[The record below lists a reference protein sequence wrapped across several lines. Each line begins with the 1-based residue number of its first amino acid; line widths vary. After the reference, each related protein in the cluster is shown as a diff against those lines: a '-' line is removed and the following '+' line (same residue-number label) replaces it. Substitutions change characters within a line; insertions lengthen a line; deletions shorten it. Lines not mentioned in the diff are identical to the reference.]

1 MQKAAGWLM
10 AAAFVLIVAI
20 VGLNAGHLTQGI
32 NYQQNMPQA
41 GASVALGLLVV
52 TLFVERS
59 SAVVNA
65 LLFGDAQRNADLKL
79 RNVEDADL
87 APAQQELAS
96 VMTRKE
102 RVRLLFSFASGIL
115 ISVAGVR
122 TLQGLLAIASPPVPP
137 LTPLFEAVDVVL
149 TAGLIA
155 GGSNG
160 LAFLVQLLK
169 DMATDP
175 SRAETRHIKAPLATT
190 G

>member
-1 MQKAAGWLM
+1 LEKAAGWLI
-10 AAAFVLIVAI
+10 AAGFVLIIAI
-20 VGLNAGHLTQGI
+20 VGLNAGHLTPGQ

-41 GASVALGLLVV
+41 GATVALGLLVV

-65 LLFGDAQRNADLKL
+65 LLFGDSQRNADLHL
-79 RNVEDADL
+79 RNAGPDEIGA
-87 APAQQELAS
+87 AQQELAA

-137 LTPLFEAVDVVL
+137 LTGLFEAVDVVL

-169 DMATDP
+169 DLATQ
-175 SRAETRHIKAPLATT
+175 SSNHEIRHIKAPMSTT